1 MVLGERMQ
9 RRLVAILAAD
19 VAGFSRLVA
28 LDEERTISTLRRFR
42 NELIDPSID
51 RYHGRIANTA
61 GDSLLVEFP
70 SVIEALR
77 CAIEIQDGM
86 EEKNADAPDDRQIR
100 FRIGINI
107 GDVVSQD
114 DDLLGDGVNVAARLE
129 ALAKPGEIY
138 LSRAA
143 RDQVRDRMDI
153 PLEDMGEVEVKN
165 IPRPVRVFRVS
176 RNVAPGATAR
186 QRAPGKSRRIL
197 AGLIFGVAV
206 AAGALL
212 WWSPW
217 TRQEASM
224 RMERL
229 AHPIPD
235 QPSIAVLPFDNLS
248 GDPEQEYF
256 ADGFSEDLI
265 TNLAQSND
273 LFVAARN
280 STFTYKGKP
289 VKIRD
294 VAEELGVRYVL
305 EGSIRRLGDDIRI
318 TAQLIDATTGAHVWA
333 KRYDEPLGKLFD
345 VQDELSREI
354 AGTLLSNINKVDLVR
369 SRQKRPSEMSA
380 HDYVL
385 QARARFARR
394 SKSTTMEARE
404 LAERAIAVDPNY
416 APAYAVLGD
425 TYNSAYILQW
435 EGSEALEKA
444 YSAARKAVELDPQLS
459 EAHELLG
466 RVLLR
471 RGQHDE
477 AITSLER
484 SIQLNPNRSDNY
496 ASLADTLTFANRPNE
511 AIGLLQKAMRL
522 DPFYSPRYD
531 MYLGR
536 AYYFAG
542 RYDEGIAEL
551 KNCAVRA
558 PRYRPCFMYLAPAY
572 AEAGKGGEARE
583 AVDALLKVSP
593 DFSIG
598 NSVEGHLP
606 FVPDALEFYVSGL
619 RKAGAPE

>member
-1 MVLGERMQ
+1 MLGERMQ

-28 LDEERTISTLRRFR
+28 LDEERTISTLSRYRS
-42 NELIDPSID
+42 EIIDPTID

-77 CAIEIQDGM
+77 CAIEIQEAM
-86 EEKNADAPDDRQIR
+86 NEKNSAIPDDRKIL
-100 FRIGINI
+100 FRVGINI
-107 GDVVSQD
+107 GDVVEQD
-114 DDLLGDGVNVAARLE
+114 GDLLGDGVNVAARLE
-129 ALAKPGEIY
+129 ALAEPGEIY

-143 RDQVRDRMDI
+143 RDQVRDRMDFT
-153 PLEDMGEVEVKN
+153 LEDMGEVEVKN
-165 IPRPVRVFRVS
+165 IPRPVRVFRIA
-176 RNVAPGATAR
+176 RELPPRATVER
-186 QRAPGKSRRIL
+186 RASSHRRRTVGIL
-197 AGLIFGVAV
+197 ALAIAL
-206 AAGALL
+206 AGGAIYL
-212 WWSPW
+212 WSPW
-217 TRQEASM
+217 TRQEATM
-224 RMERL
+224 RLERI

-235 QPSIAVLPFDNLS
+235 QPSIAVLPFNNLS
-248 GDPEQEYF
+248 GDPEQDYF

-265 TNLAQSND
+265 TNLAQSNE

-280 STFTYKGKP
+280 STFTYKGKA
-289 VKIRD
+289 VKIRE

-305 EGSIRRLGDDIRI
+305 EGSVRRLGDEIRI
-318 TAQLIDATTGAHVWA
+318 TAQLIDASTGAHVWA
-333 KRYDEPLGKLFD
+333 KRYDEPLGRLFD

-354 AGTLLSNINKVDLVR
+354 AGTLLTNINKIDLVR
-369 SRQKRPSEMSA
+369 SKQKRPSELSA

-385 QARARFARR
+385 QARARFALR
-394 SKSTTMEARE
+394 SKATTMEARE
-404 LAERAIAVDPNY
+404 LAKKAVAADPEY
-416 APAYAVLGD
+416 APAYAALGD

-435 EGSEALEKA
+435 EGPEALDEA
-444 YSAARKAVELDPQLS
+444 YVAARKAVELDPQLS

-477 AITSLER
+477 AITALER
-484 SIQLNPNRSDNY
+484 SIELNPNRSDNY
-496 ASLADTLTFANRPNE
+496 ASLADTLTFANRPEE
-511 AIGLLQKAMRL
+511 AVGLLQKAMRL

-542 RYDEGIAEL
+542 RYDESIAEL

-558 PRYRPCFMYLAPAY
+558 PKYRPCYMYLAPAY
-572 AEAGKGGEARE
+572 AEAGHGAEARE
-583 AVDALLKVSP
+583 AVDQLLAVSP
-593 DFSIG
+593 NFSIN

-606 FVPDALEFYVSGL
+606 FVDTALEFYVSGL
-619 RKAGAPE
+619 KKAGVPE